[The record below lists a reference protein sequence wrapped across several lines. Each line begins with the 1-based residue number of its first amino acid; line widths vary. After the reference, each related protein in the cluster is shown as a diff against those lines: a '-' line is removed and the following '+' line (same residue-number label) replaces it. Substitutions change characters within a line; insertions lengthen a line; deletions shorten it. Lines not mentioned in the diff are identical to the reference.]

1 MANNVTNNIRVIGN
15 EKVQERFN
23 RYVESLKD
31 LNYGDIVGFAKVFYK
46 NPNISED
53 GDIVYE
59 WTEENLGSEWAHF
72 EHVMEENEIKV
83 TSAWNK
89 ATNFTI
95 HLYNLLVELD
105 PEVAVENRFEDESY
119 ENVGGMLVHKGFT
132 YSDEEYFEYPDE
144 DYEDEESSTDVEMK
158 FYDEIGNFQN
168 TCILDGYTS
177 IESGFAEPITY
188 AENIQ

>member
-15 EKVQERFN
+15 EKVQERFDQF
-23 RYVESLKD
+23 VESLKELD
-31 LNYGDIVGFAKVFYK
+31 YRDDVGFVKVFYK

-53 GDIVYE
+53 GNIVYD
-59 WTEENLGSEWAHF
+59 WAEENLGSEWAHF
-72 EHVMEENEIKV
+72 EHVIEKNEIKI

-119 ENVGGMLVHKGFT
+119 ESVGGMLVHKGST

-144 DYEDEESSTDVEMK
+144 DDEDGEEDVLMK

-168 TCILDGYTS
+168 TCITDGY
-177 IESGFAEPITY
+177 ESVESEFAEPITY
-188 AENIQ
+188 TENIQ

>member
-1 MANNVTNNIRVIGN
+1 MAINVTNNIRVIGN

-23 RYVESLKD
+23 QYVESLKD

-46 NPNISED
+46 NPDISED

-72 EHVMEENEIKV
+72 EHVIEKNEIKV

-119 ENVGGMLVHKGFT
+119 ESVGGMLVHKGST

-144 DYEDEESSTDVEMK
+144 DDEDGEEDVLMK

-168 TCILDGYTS
+168 TCISDGY
-177 IESGFAEPITY
+177 ESVESEFAEPITY
-188 AENIQ
+188 TENIQ